1 MHHVL
6 LDSKGECKLLGVLL
20 QLRETNDI
28 LFTYNYLQFFT
39 LKFLLLIL
47 GRVVVESPSLDV
59 SVFLV
64 PVSDIKSFVTGR
76 DCPHIK
82 DKKEKTRMVSDL
94 VYRAYI

>member
-6 LDSKGECKLLGVLL
+6 LDSKAECKLLGVLL
-20 QLRETNDI
+20 QLIETNDI

-39 LKFLLLIL
+39 FLLLIL
-47 GRVVVESPSLDV
+47 GRVVVESPSQDV
-59 SVFLV
+59 SLFLV

>member
-1 MHHVL
+1 M
-6 LDSKGECKLLGVLL
+6 
-20 QLRETNDI
+20 
-28 LFTYNYLQFFT
+28 
-39 LKFLLLIL
+39 
-47 GRVVVESPSLDV
+47 GRVVVESPSQDV

>member
-6 LDSKGECKLLGVLL
+6 LDSKAECKLLGVLL

-39 LKFLLLIL
+39 FLLLIL
-47 GRVVVESPSLDV
+47 GRVVVESPSQDV
-59 SVFLV
+59 SLFLV

>member
-6 LDSKGECKLLGVLL
+6 LDSKAECKLLGVLL

-39 LKFLLLIL
+39 FLLLIL
-47 GRVVVESPSLDV
+47 GRVVVESPSQDV

>member
-1 MHHVL
+1 MIL
-6 LDSKGECKLLGVLL
+6 LDSKAECKLLGVLL

-39 LKFLLLIL
+39 FLLLIL
-47 GRVVVESPSLDV
+47 GRVVVESPSQDV